1 MNENLHISED
11 GMKFIANYEGCYLTA
26 YDDLQPR
33 KKLKKGDKIIGT
45 LTIGY
50 GHVEGVY
57 IGQTITQKQAWDMFK
72 NDLAKDYELRVKR
85 QLKVEVSQTTFDALC
100 SRAYNVGNVI
110 NVAKAINKG
119 DYNTALKLMEKPN
132 TSKGIVLSG
141 LTKRR
146 LAEKEMLRKGLNEK
160 ITSQQSTEKN
170 DEQLFNAVS
179 KIIKSRNPRVNIDFN
194 CWKSITQIN
203 KYIKYFPNC
212 IMKITNK
219 NTYESA
225 IDSLVENGIISN
237 VDLWMNKKYNA
248 NHISSLLIK
257 YSNTLK

>member
-1 MNENLHISED
+1 MNEDLHISED

-57 IGQTITQKQAWDMFK
+57 IGQTITQKQAWDMFR

-110 NVAKAINKG
+110 NVANAINKG

-160 ITSQQSTEKN
+160 ITSQQSIEN
-170 DEQLFNAVS
+170 INEELSNAVS
-179 KIIKSRNPRVNIDFN
+179 ILIKKGCNIEYQQWKREDLFPMKHTKLLFEKIFKTMFKVNTYKEGIDYLVKNKIINTPDIWYNEKALQQ
-194 CWKSITQIN
+194 K
-203 KYIKYFPNC
+203 KYI
-212 IMKITNK
+212 T
-219 NTYESA
+219 
-225 IDSLVENGIISN
+225 
-237 VDLWMNKKYNA
+237 
-248 NHISSLLIK
+248 SLLIK
-257 YSNTLK
+257 LSKL